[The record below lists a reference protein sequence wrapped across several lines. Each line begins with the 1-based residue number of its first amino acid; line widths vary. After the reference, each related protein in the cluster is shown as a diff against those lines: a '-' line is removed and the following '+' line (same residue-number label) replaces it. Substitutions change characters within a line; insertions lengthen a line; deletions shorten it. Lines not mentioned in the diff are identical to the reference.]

1 MTSFW
6 RKKVVFLVVQLFS
19 YSVIQLF
26 SCFWPLACFLVDGNF
41 VCWGE
46 AARSQWLGVWFLI
59 PPAPFKGGGVLP
71 RPARTPSQRGK
82 GKIQQHTVF
91 IFNKNRMLLKYK

>member
-6 RKKVVFLVVQLFS
+6 RKKVVFFSCSVVQLFS
-19 YSVIQLF
+19 YSVIQLLLADGL
-26 SCFWPLACFLVDGNF
+26 WPMACFLVDGNF

-59 PPAPFKGGGVLP
+59 PPTPFKGGERNPPGPL
-71 RPARTPSQRGK
+71 
-82 GKIQQHTVF
+82 
-91 IFNKNRMLLKYK
+91 